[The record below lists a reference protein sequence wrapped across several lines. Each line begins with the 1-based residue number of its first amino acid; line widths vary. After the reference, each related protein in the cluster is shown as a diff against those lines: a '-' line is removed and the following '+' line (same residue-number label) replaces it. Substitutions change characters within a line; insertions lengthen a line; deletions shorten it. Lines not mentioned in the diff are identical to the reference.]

1 MDISFDLD
9 STIIPNGEEFD
20 TENRGAIAKFF
31 GVEKIRK
38 GTLELINYL
47 QKNNPNIHIYTTSY
61 RNRSKIRFTLKYY
74 GIKVNKVVNQSENQK
89 VLKGL
94 NVSSSKYPPAFN
106 FDLHIDDL
114 KGVEMEA
121 EKYSFRVIIVEPTDN
136 DWINTIVKRIE
147 T

>member
-1 MDISFDLD
+1 M
-9 STIIPNGEEFD
+9 
-20 TENRGAIAKFF
+20 
-31 GVEKIRK
+31 
-38 GTLELINYL
+38 
-47 QKNNPNIHIYTTSY
+47 
-61 RNRSKIRFTLKYY
+61 
-74 GIKVNKVVNQSENQK
+74 NKVVNQSENQK